1 MPKSISIEKLNIVL
15 PNQPMPCIRVVPK
28 GHPPN
33 YKLMRYIIQL
43 IKLNPDHW
51 NQHEWRCGTSFC
63 FAGFVDLIAAYQH
76 DKNTLASN
84 FTVVKTSDRFN
95 PITLVRNKYYKKL
108 WKEYGFDM
116 QYLTLDNTSQLFLG
130 IYNVA
135 KDRLFNASNNIED
148 LENII
153 EIIKTTRH
161 YWT

>member
-1 MPKSISIEKLNIVL
+1 MYKTISVEKLNIIL
-15 PNQPMPCIRVVPK
+15 PDEHIPRISIIPK

-76 DKNTLASN
+76 DKNTLGSN

-108 WKEYGFDM
+108 WKERGFDIEN
-116 QYLTLDNTSQLFLG
+116 LTLDNTSQLFLG
-130 IYNVA
+130 INNAA
-135 KDRLFNASNNIED
+135 KDELFKASNKIED

-153 EIIKTTRH
+153 EIIKTTQY